1 MASYTVHNRL
11 AGTQQALA
19 STFKTQTSLHAVT
32 ANLRRAAVSEIMV
45 GADAAPNATDCP
57 ITWDV
62 SRTTAAGTATAAT
75 PTPADPADAASDM
88 VGNVCHTVE
97 PTVTAASSV
106 WSIALNQRASQRWV
120 AKDGSE
126 LIIPATNLAG
136 LAGRALSPTYV
147 GVALFTMI
155 FSDR

>member
-1 MASYTVHNRL
+1 MATYTAHGRL
-11 AGTQQALA
+11 GGTQQANTT
-19 STFKTQTSLHAVT
+19 TFKTQTSLHVVT
-32 ANLRRAAVSEIMV
+32 ANLRRASLSEIMV
-45 GADAAPNATDCP
+45 GAVAAPNATNCN

-62 SRTTAAGTATAAT
+62 SRTTAAGTATAVT
-75 PTPADPADAASDM
+75 PTAADPADAASD
-88 VGNVCHTVE
+88 VVANVNHTAE
-97 PTVTAASSV
+97 PTVTAASSL

-136 LAGRALSPTYV
+136 LASRSLSPTF
-147 GVALFTMI
+147 ASTTLITLI